1 LVEYLYEVIVAPPSP
16 FAVNAILI
24 VGVDPKATCGVGD
37 KVPIVGATGTVA
49 GIVGLEAADAREVP
63 LVLVAVT
70 VKV

>member
-1 LVEYLYEVIVAPPSP
+1 L
-16 FAVNAILI
+16 AVNVILI
-24 VGVDPKATCGVGD
+24 VGVDPKATFAVGD

-49 GIVGLEAADAREVP
+49 GIVELEAADAKEVP